1 MSISILSKIF
11 GKNKDG
17 SDPETFIVAG
27 LGNPGSR
34 YENTRHNCGFKVAGV
49 LAERLGISVSK
60 RKFHAMYG
68 DKKIDAGG
76 REIRVVLMKPETY
89 MNNSGVAVSEAASF
103 YKVPAERII
112 VIYDDADI
120 ALGEIR
126 VRRGGGPGTHNG
138 MESVVDHLGKE
149 DFPRIRVGIGSRMP
163 NEDMVGFVLGR
174 FPPEQEPVIE
184 KSFEKA
190 ADAAVIIM
198 RDGVEAAMAKV
209 NGKAGRT

>member
-17 SDPETFIVAG
+17 SGSETFIVAG

-34 YENTRHNCGFKVAGV
+34 YENTRHNCGFKVADV

-198 RDGVEAAMAKV
+198 RDGAEAAMAKV

>member
-1 MSISILSKIF
+1 MSISIFSKIF

-17 SDPETFIVAG
+17 SGSETFIVAG

-34 YENTRHNCGFKVAGV
+34 YENTRHNCGFKVADV

-89 MNNSGVAVSEAASF
+89 MNNSGVAVSEAAAF

-120 ALGEIR
+120 SLGEIR

-198 RDGVEAAMAKV
+198 RDGAEAAMAKV